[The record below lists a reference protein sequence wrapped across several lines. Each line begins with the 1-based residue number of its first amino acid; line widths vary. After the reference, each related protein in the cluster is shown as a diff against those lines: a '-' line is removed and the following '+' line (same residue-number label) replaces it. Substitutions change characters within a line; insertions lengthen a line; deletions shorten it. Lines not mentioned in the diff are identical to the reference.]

1 MHTGGSIRYYISKIK
16 YIKSLDLTRQYH
28 NLLMSEDKAEQKEQT
43 FYWDGNVAAME
54 EDETDSYYLQDDLGS
69 PMQLMDR
76 EGEIRETYGFD
87 EFGLNLENRPEKQI
101 QPFGKC
107 I

>member
-54 EDETDSYYLQDDLGS
+54 EGETDSYYLLDLLLFHYIF
-69 PMQLMDR
+69 LM
-76 EGEIRETYGFD
+76 
-87 EFGLNLENRPEKQI
+87 GLVGQ
-101 QPFGKC
+101 
-107 I
+107 